1 MKKYIIPVTEV
12 HKIVLGEM
20 VMASLPKYDDDGDG
34 VDGGAAL
41 GKDYDDEDG
50 YWD

>member
-1 MKKYIIPVTEV
+1 MKKYIIPVTEI
-12 HKIVLGEM
+12 HEITIEQIIA
-20 VMASLPKYDDDGDG
+20 ASLPKGDEG
-34 VDGGAAL
+34 VDGGDAL

>member
-20 VMASLPKYDDDGDG
+20 VMTSMPIGGEG

-41 GKDYDDEDG
+41 GKDYDGEDG
-50 YWD
+50 DVWE

>member
-20 VMASLPKYDDDGDG
+20 VMASLPKGDEG
-34 VDGGAAL
+34 VDGGDAL
-41 GKDYDDEDG
+41 GKDYDGEDV
-50 YWD
+50 WE